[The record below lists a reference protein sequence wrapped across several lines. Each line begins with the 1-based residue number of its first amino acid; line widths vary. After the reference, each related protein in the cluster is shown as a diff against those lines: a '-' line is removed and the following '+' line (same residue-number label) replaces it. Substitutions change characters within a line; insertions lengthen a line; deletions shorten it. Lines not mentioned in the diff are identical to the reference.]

1 MGQLPLKNNKMR
13 RRQGRDVA
21 SVLTVEIIITCVKF
35 ENLTQVHSVLLTHY
49 VYTALRTSIQYHL
62 SYFPKKKCHIRS
74 KGNAPRVANS
84 WSVILTTPSV
94 AKAFGLTNVPY
105 FTFFCEI
112 ESNPK
117 IAPCLSWDSIV
128 LPLVLPT
135 ISSLYH
141 ALPLC
146 A

>member
-1 MGQLPLKNNKMR
+1 MR

-21 SVLTVEIIITCVKF
+21 SVLTAEIIITCVKF

-49 VYTALRTSIQYHL
+49 IYTALRTSIQYHL

-84 WSVILTTPSV
+84 WSVFLTTPSV

-105 FTFFCEI
+105 FTLFCEI

-117 IAPCLSWDSIV
+117 IAPCLSWDSM
-128 LPLVLPT
+128 LPPQGLP
-135 ISSLYH
+135 IKSNWYH
-141 ALPLC
+141 ALPLR